1 MKILK
6 IFKNIRFLWA
16 FAGLGIFWPSYA
28 CTGISL
34 ISEDGGIVAART
46 VEWSHSNASHDTFV
60 IYPRNHAYAALTPDG
75 ANGLQWNGKYGFVAL
90 SSYGQPF
97 GPDGMNEHGLY
108 VGMYYFPD
116 FASFEPYQKEC
127 AAQSMSV
134 GDLMNWILSSF
145 STVEE
150 VRSNLD
156 KVRVVYVNDES
167 FGGAPLP
174 FHWKVADPSGA
185 SIIIEITDQGRV
197 RVFDALLGVITNS
210 PSYDW
215 HLTNLRNYLG
225 LRPGPEMSVRIEDRN
240 FTPLGA
246 GSGLRGLPG
255 DYTPPSRFV
264 RAVALTASVKPLE
277 SSEEAVFEAFRILDN
292 FNIPIGSSMESEKI
306 PEGVLS
312 ATQITTANDLTGR
325 KIYFH
330 TMADRQVRMLDLSKI
345 NFSDVKHQFIDSG
358 VSNTQT
364 IKEIMVSREVGG
376 AD

>member
-1 MKILK
+1 
-6 IFKNIRFLWA
+6 
-16 FAGLGIFWPSYA
+16 
-28 CTGISL
+28 
-34 ISEDGGIVAART
+34 
-46 VEWSHSNASHDTFV
+46 
-60 IYPRNHAYAALTPDG
+60 
-75 ANGLQWNGKYGFVAL
+75 
-90 SSYGQPF
+90 
-97 GPDGMNEHGLY
+97 MNEHGLY

-145 STVEE
+145 TTVEE
-150 VRSNLD
+150 VRSNLEE
-156 KVRVVYVNDES
+156 VRVVYVNDES

-225 LRPGPEMSVRIEDRN
+225 LRPGPEMSVKIEDRN

-358 VSNTQT
+358 ASNKQT
-364 IKEIMVSREVGG
+364 IKEIIVSGEVGVI
-376 AD
+376 D